1 MINYAKDFFERLNFE
16 KEDAEFLV
24 NQLSLILNSAASDKW
39 NSLVS
44 DYENGIDKPFSAVL
58 KEARECGDVA
68 GVHNYTAD
76 LLIAV
81 CMSRGAKKR
90 FAEKGFGEEIF
101 INSFLDLK
109 YKLEECKLVKGIKGS
124 FVAGWFGGWF
134 NLSLLA
140 LGRLQF
146 EKINFPYN
154 YEKNGKTL
162 KKGDKVI
169 SVHIPR
175 TGTPFTPEECD
186 KAFKM
191 AAEIYSKEIDGD
203 VVFFCGSWL
212 MYPPLIEELDD
223 RSNTK
228 KFAKRFELIE
238 VRDNAVGDH
247 PDAWRLF
254 DCDYNG
260 DINSLDTSTGLR
272 AAFVRMLKKKNVSGD
287 GVGIFFYE

>member
-1 MINYAKDFFERLNFE
+1 MLHHIIELVLPTIISACELIGIFVVTVSAGHAFFEYLKGMVIHKKTNF
-16 KEDAEFLV
+16 
-24 NQLSLILNSAASDKW
+24 
-39 NSLVS
+39 
-44 DYENGIDKPFSAVL
+44 
-58 KEARECGDVA
+58 
-68 GVHNYTAD
+68 
-76 LLIAV
+76 
-81 CMSRGAKKR
+81 
-90 FAEKGFGEEIF
+90 
-101 INSFLDLK
+101 
-109 YKLEECKLVKGIKGS
+109 KLE
-124 FVAGWFGGWF
+124 
-134 NLSLLA
+134 LA
-140 LGRLQF
+140 
-146 EKINFPYN
+146 
-154 YEKNGKTL
+154 NGL
-162 KKGDKVI
+162 A
-169 SVHIPR
+169 
-175 TGTPFTPEECD
+175 TGLE
-186 KAFKM
+186 FKM